1 MRKKFKVGDKVKLRN
16 YRSWGLCEITSIYK
30 ETPRKYTIRLLDV
43 DCTTYWCRIKGNEL
57 LEVKRRRNCRT
68 RGNQ

>member
-30 ETPRKYTIRLLDV
+30 ETPRKYTVRLLDV
-43 DCTTYWCRIKGNEL
+43 DCTAYWCRIKGNEL
-57 LEVKRRRNCRT
+57 LEVKRRRNRRT
-68 RGNQ
+68 RGDQ